1 MGTIIIKA
9 CRRAVSLFPEFPKM
23 LATLLLVFRE
33 VLEAALIVSIVAAA
47 TRGVDRRGAWIGAG
61 IALGVVGA
69 ALVAFFASGIANA
82 MSGMGQ
88 EWFNAMVLFAA
99 VLMIGWHVVWMSK
112 HGRELAQQMKEVGSA
127 VSSGSRPLTALL
139 VVVAIAVLREGS
151 EVVLFGYGLLASGSS
166 AGALALGGVLGV
178 LSGVAVGFALYF
190 GLLKIPMKHFFSATN
205 GLLVLLAAGLAS
217 EAAGKLVQAD
227 ALPALVDR
235 LWDSSW
241 LLSDGSLLGKTLHVL
256 VGYTAQPSGIQIAF
270 YAATVVLRV
279 LGMGM
284 SRRPAPTTVP
294 AAPRVPA

>member
-1 MGTIIIKA
+1 
-9 CRRAVSLFPEFPKM
+9 M

-47 TRGVDRRGAWIGAG
+47 TRGVARRGAWIGGG
-61 IALGVVGA
+61 IALGVLGA
-69 ALVAFFASGIANA
+69 CLVALFANGIADA

-88 EWFNAMVLFAA
+88 EWFNACVLLAA
-99 VLMIGWHVVWMSK
+99 VAMIGWHVIWMSR
-112 HGRELAQQMKEVGSA
+112 HGRELALQMKDIGSA

-166 AGALALGGVLGV
+166 AAALMLGGALGILAGVG
-178 LSGVAVGFALYF
+178 VGFAMYF
-190 GLLKIPMKHFFSATN
+190 GLLKIPMKHFFNATN

-227 ALPALVDR
+227 ALPTLVDT

-241 LLSDGSLLGKTLHVL
+241 LLSDDSLLGKTLHVL
-256 VGYTAQPSGIQIAF
+256 VGYTAQPSGIQMAF
-270 YAATVVLRV
+270 YAATVL
-279 LGMGM
+279 LLLFGMRL
-284 SRRPAPTTVP
+284 SRLPARAPAVP
-294 AAPRVPA
+294 ASGPRVTA

>member
-1 MGTIIIKA
+1 
-9 CRRAVSLFPEFPKM
+9 M

-47 TRGVDRRGAWIGAG
+47 TRGVARRGAWIGSG
-61 IALGVVGA
+61 IALGVLGA
-69 ALVAFFASGIANA
+69 GLVALFASAIADA

-88 EWFNAMVLFAA
+88 EWFNAAVLLAA
-99 VLMIGWHVVWMSK
+99 VAMIGWHVIWMSK
-112 HGRELAQQMKEVGSA
+112 HGRELAMQMKEVGSA

-166 AGALALGGVLGV
+166 AGALALGGVLGI
-178 LSGVAVGFALYF
+178 LAGMGVGFAMYF
-190 GLLKIPMKHFFSATN
+190 GLLRIPMKHFFNATN

-227 ALPALVDR
+227 ALPTLVDT

-241 LLSDGSLLGKTLHVL
+241 LLSDESVLGRTMHVL
-256 VGYTAQPSGIQIAF
+256 VGYTAQPSGIQMAF
-270 YAATVVLRV
+270 YAATVVL
-279 LGMGM
+279 LLFGMRLS
-284 SRRPAPTTVP
+284 SRAAVPVP
-294 AAPRVPA
+294 AAPAPGPRVPA